1 MDMAT
6 YAIGDIHGQIEALKT
21 LIKKLNLKKEDHVI
35 FLGDY
40 VGRKS
45 QWLEVLKY
53 AESLKSVCRITKLW
67 GNHEKMLYDHIERFK
82 SHRWSASLLNRF
94 DDCFHGTGGEF
105 LQFEDPEQKY
115 VSQFFKDM
123 QFDIS
128 IETKKYSYVLCHALP
143 KDVGYTPDDSIWG
156 RLMQN
161 ENLDFTCDVA
171 IDKHTLFNK
180 YAGKTIVHGHTPVLL
195 HYENNSNIAPNRLFK
210 YKIQE
215 VSFIDID
222 LGAKLFGRYPN
233 ANLCAL
239 RLEDQTPSYAA

>member
-1 MDMAT
+1 
-6 YAIGDIHGQIEALKT
+6 
-21 LIKKLNLKKEDHVI
+21 
-35 FLGDY
+35 
-40 VGRKS
+40 
-45 QWLEVLKY
+45 
-53 AESLKSVCRITKLW
+53 
-67 GNHEKMLYDHIERFK
+67 
-82 SHRWSASLLNRF
+82 
-94 DDCFHGTGGEF
+94 
-105 LQFEDPEQKY
+105 
-115 VSQFFKDM
+115 
-123 QFDIS
+123 
-128 IETKKYSYVLCHALP
+128 
-143 KDVGYTPDDSIWG
+143 
-156 RLMQN
+156 MQN

-239 RLEDQTPSYAA
+239 RLEDQTPFYAA